1 MWSACS
7 LVSGVQKNCPAVPL
21 DLDFCPES
29 EPNVLSGP
37 LWVRQEVP
45 AGLGGWAGLS
55 LHVPQEVV
63 DRAACPRVSPG
74 RWWMGWPVLSCPLGG
89 GGRGDLSSRVRW
101 SISSAA
107 PEHPLPRAASP
118 RPGLSRSE
126 QVVLCCRL
134 GLRGPQPR
142 SVVVRPSP
150 ALCWVPPHLWPLQA
164 ARWAGLLIC
173 LCC

>member
-89 GGRGDLSSRVRW
+89 GGRGDLSSRV
-101 SISSAA
+101 
-107 PEHPLPRAASP
+107 PLMEHLLCSPRAPPAPSS
-118 RPGLSRSE
+118 L
-126 QVVLCCRL
+126 
-134 GLRGPQPR
+134 
-142 SVVVRPSP
+142 SP
-150 ALCWVPPHLWPLQA
+150 AGSLQV
-164 ARWAGLLIC
+164 
-173 LCC
+173 